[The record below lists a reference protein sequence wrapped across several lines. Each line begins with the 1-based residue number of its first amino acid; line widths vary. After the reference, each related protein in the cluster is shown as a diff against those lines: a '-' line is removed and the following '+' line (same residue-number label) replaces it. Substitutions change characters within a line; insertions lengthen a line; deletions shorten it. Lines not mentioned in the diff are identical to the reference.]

1 MANFR
6 KNPPKVRLFGG
17 NGLISRVEKFI
28 DSDLQEQSVLVTDSS
43 KHFEKPSPPPEVF
56 SLKNKVESGV
66 ALKEENSVVF
76 KSDSL
81 TDSELQKINEVLD
94 AKPEDES
101 DVEPDVD
108 N

>member
-17 NGLISRVEKFI
+17 NGLISRVEKLT
-28 DSDLQEQSVLVTDSS
+28 DADLQEQSVLVTDSP
-43 KHFEKPSPPPEVF
+43 KHFAKPSPPPEIF
-56 SLKNKVESGV
+56 SLKNKIESGV

-81 TDSELQKINEVLD
+81 SDSELQKINEVLD
-94 AKPEDES
+94 AKPEDDSE
-101 DVEPDVD
+101 DE
-108 N
+108 

>member
-17 NGLISRVEKFI
+17 NGLISRVEKFT
-28 DSDLQEQSVLVTDSS
+28 DSDLQEQSVLLTDSP
-43 KHFEKPSPPPEVF
+43 KHFSKLSPPPEIF
-56 SLKNKVESGV
+56 SLKNKIESGV

-81 TDSELQKINEVLD
+81 SYSELQKINEVLD
-94 AKPEDES
+94 AKHE
-101 DVEPDVD
+101 VEPDVE
-108 N
+108 

>member
-17 NGLISRVEKFI
+17 NGLISRVEKFT
-28 DSDLQEQSVLVTDSS
+28 DSDLQEQSVLVTDSP
-43 KHFEKPSPPPEVF
+43 KHFAKPSPPPEIF

-76 KSDSL
+76 RSDSL
-81 TDSELQKINEVLD
+81 SDSELQKINEVLD
-94 AKPEDES
+94 SKPE
-101 DVEPDVD
+101 VEPDVE
-108 N
+108 